1 MINSDVDLVCR
12 GNFWLIERFHE
23 CLADLNKSFEA
34 PFLTLDHIHCRT
46 TQVRG

>member
-12 GNFWLIERFHE
+12 GKFWLVEHFHE

-34 PFLTLDHIHCRT
+34 LFDTGSHSL
-46 TQVRG
+46 